1 MLLTRGMFSA
11 NPSCANLVP
20 RGVSRFLQQSRRV
33 SDCSD
38 FDDAR
43 EFNPGGEREGVAI
56 DYTVLAQPRR
66 PDFGLDRLRIG
77 AQGPIRSGDAEGLA
91 SVMEVFV

>member
-1 MLLTRGMFSA
+1 MCPIAATLTTLGNSILAA
-11 NPSCANLVP
+11 N
-20 RGVSRFLQQSRRV
+20 GK
-33 SDCSD
+33 
-38 FDDAR
+38 
-43 EFNPGGEREGVAI
+43 GVAI

-66 PDFGLDRLRIG
+66 PDFGLDRLKIG